1 MLGHIA
7 ADYETHKRTISCRE
21 LGRGVPVIF
30 GLIRNQQEVYVVRY
44 NNLYA
49 S

>member
-21 LGRGVPVIF
+21 LGGGVPVIF
-30 GLIRNQQEVYVVRY
+30 SLIRNQQELYVVKY
-44 NNLYA
+44 NNLCA